1 MLCDTLENQEQPSSC
16 SAADPRKHMSAQAV
30 AAQPPP
36 AAAGTAKPVT
46 TSAPNAAN
54 SANQIQQ
61 WQQILRVNIAAILG
75 NIITRHFL
83 TSSLRHPKRLYLN
96 ANVLIFKHSCF

>member
-1 MLCDTLENQEQPSSC
+1 
-16 SAADPRKHMSAQAV
+16 MSAQAV

-36 AAAGTAKPVT
+36 TAVGTAKPAT

-54 SANQIQQ
+54 HPHPLQQ